1 MIYLIGMSHMVSLLQ
16 AVSAADAGVGLH
28 NWHHQAAERFFP
40 IEVKPGMLP
49 GDALRALIISSQ
61 DWTPLAKHSE
71 QGGQRMLWAHQ
82 GFIEALRPLQQ
93 EQQEPQEQQGNTLV
107 SFLHGNGHAAISLLQ
122 HPVPFDFV
130 LPGHEDL
137 GMLPGFQPVSH
148 ELIRKQLMPYQVTT
162 IAALSM
168 MRMLLPTMRIVHV
181 LPPPPS
187 SEAQIRSKPELFAS
201 RMESGVTPLS
211 IRIKYYLLANRLLRE
226 AMHNHGVEMLE
237 APPDSVAADGSLRDQ
252 LSGGA
257 THGNPAYGELL
268 AAQLRALS

>member
-1 MIYLIGMSHMVSLLQ
+1 MIYLIGMSHMVSLLH

-28 NWHHQAAERFFP
+28 NWDHQAAEHFFP
-40 IEVKPGMLP
+40 VSVQPGTLP
-49 GDALRALIISSQ
+49 GDVLKALIISSQ
-61 DWTPLAKHSE
+61 NWTPLAKYSE
-71 QGGQRMLWAHQ
+71 QGGQRVLWAHE
-82 GFIEALRPLQQ
+82 GFIGALRPLQ
-93 EQQEPQEQQGNTLV
+93 EQQQGDTLV

-122 HPVPFDFV
+122 HPAPFDFV

-137 GMLPGFQPVSH
+137 GMQPGFQPVSH
-148 ELIRKQLMPYQVTT
+148 ELIRKQIMPYQVTT

-168 MRMLLPTMRIVHV
+168 MRMLLPGMRIVHV

-187 SEAQIRSKPELFAS
+187 SEQQIRSKPELFAS

-211 IRIKYYLLANRLLRE
+211 IRIKYYLLANRVLRE

-237 APPDSVAADGSLRDQ
+237 APAASVAADGSLRDD
-252 LSGGA
+252 LSAGA

>member
-1 MIYLIGMSHMVSLLQ
+1 MIYLIGMSHMVSLLH

-28 NWHHQAAERFFP
+28 NWHHQAAERFSP
-40 IEVKPGMLP
+40 IAVKPGMLP
-49 GDALRALIISSQ
+49 GDALKALIISSQ
-61 DWTPLAKHSE
+61 DWTPLAKYSE
-71 QGGQRMLWAHQ
+71 QGGQRVLWAHE

-93 EQQEPQEQQGNTLV
+93 QQEGNTLA

-122 HPVPFDFV
+122 HPAPFDFV

-137 GMLPGFQPVSH
+137 GMQPGFQPISH
-148 ELIRKQLMPYQVTT
+148 ELIRKQIMPYQVTT

-168 MRMLLPTMRIVHV
+168 MRMLLPGMRIVHM

-187 SEAQIRSKPELFAS
+187 SEEQIRSKPELFAS

-226 AMHNHGVEMLE
+226 AMQNHGVEMLE
-237 APPDSVAADGSLRDQ
+237 APSASVAADGSLRDG
-252 LSGGA
+252 LSAGA
-257 THGNPAYGELL
+257 THGNEAYGELL